1 MNGVMDGAKIL
12 FSTMVENLH
21 KNLEVTLQNELSEKQ
36 LTTIDTVFND
46 VVNPFE
52 NLETKSQQNKY
63 ITEELH
69 YLVSDYYNNIL
80 ILH

>member
-36 LTTIDTVFND
+36 LTTIDTVW
-46 VVNPFE
+46 
-52 NLETKSQQNKY
+52 
-63 ITEELH
+63 
-69 YLVSDYYNNIL
+69 
-80 ILH
+80 